1 MWVVCFVYCRKP
13 KVPAE
18 VERLGRQ
25 SIINFSVALALLLG
39 WYIYFAVMWEELGA
53 FGEAMI
59 VINPKTYW
67 FTAV

>member
-13 KVPAE
+13 KVPPE

-25 SIINFSVALALLLG
+25 SMINFSVALTALLA
-39 WYIYFAVMWEELGA
+39 WYIYFAIMWEQLGT